1 MENTMLGDETFERM
15 VRAILDAQYRNAR
28 KSKREDYIKRLK
40 KEHPDRINQIIK
52 IAKDYE

>member
-1 MENTMLGDETFERM
+1 MGLGDETFERM
-15 VRAILDAQYRNAR
+15 VRAILDAQYRTAR

-40 KEHPDRINQIIK
+40 KEHPERINQIIK